1 MDPNIVRICVH
12 GSKTQVIIR
21 TTTIP
26 NQDTYYYP
34 SDLKN
39 NQVNTN
45 FSGYV
50 ANSHECSL
58 LRTDYHSSIPNYPS
72 LTARYPFHGSHRPF
86 APVRYTPSAPE
97 YPLDELVYFKEK
109 KPAISTVLN
118 NELPIEMP
126 TVHPVAAFDPRAD
139 AETLHRAMKGMR
151 TDENTLITVLCRRSA
166 AQREAIVKAYKS
178 RFGKVKTN

>member
-1 MDPNIVRICVH
+1 MRSWQQDPSYHSNYH
-12 GSKTQVIIR
+12 NTQPGYLLLPIR
-21 TTTIP
+21 FKEQP
-26 NQDTYYYP
+26 GQYHN
-34 SDLKN
+34 L
-39 NQVNTN
+39 
-45 FSGYV
+45 SGYV

-58 LRTDYHSSIPNYPS
+58 LRTDHPSSILNYPS
-72 LTARYPFHGSHRPF
+72 LTARYPFHGSYRPF